1 MNSCR
6 DRVDPVASP
15 IVSAPAVDIERLS
28 LDLGDLA
35 AAHVCPTCM
44 RFPAQRFELLHA
56 LGGRLQPS
64 ARDRL
69 ELVELA
75 SHLAWMSR

>member
-1 MNSCR
+1 MISCR
-6 DRVDPVASP
+6 KPVAAVATA
-15 IVSAPAVDIERLS
+15 IVSTPAVDIERLS

-44 RFPAQRFELLHA
+44 RFPGQRFELLRA
-56 LGGRLQPS
+56 LGARLQPS
-64 ARDRL
+64 ARDRI

-75 SHLAWMSR
+75 GHLAWMSR